1 MNSCFMKK
9 TVSEIQS
16 IVFSGGS
23 VIVDA
28 NDYSASILQSI
39 AFTAKSH
46 GGHVTIKHA
55 SNLSTSQCKSIA
67 FSGGGHGIVTFDFT
81 E

>member
-1 MNSCFMKK
+1 MKK
-9 TVSEIQS
+9 TAMELQS

-28 NDYSASILQSI
+28 NDYPASSLQSI

-46 GGHVTIKHA
+46 GAQLTIKHA
-55 SNLSTSQCKSIA
+55 SILSTSQCNSIA
-67 FSGGGHGIVTFDFT
+67 FSGGGHGVVVFDFT
-81 E
+81 D

>member
-1 MNSCFMKK
+1 MKK
-9 TVSEIQS
+9 TAMELQS

-28 NDYSASILQSI
+28 NDYPASSLQSI

-46 GGHVTIKHA
+46 GAQLTIKHA
-55 SNLSTSQCKSIA
+55 SILSTSQCYSIA
-67 FSGGGHGIVTFDFT
+67 FSGGGHGVVVFDFT
-81 E
+81 D

>member
-1 MNSCFMKK
+1 MKK
-9 TVSEIQS
+9 TVLELQS

-28 NDYSASILQSI
+28 TEYSASTLQSI
-39 AFTAKSH
+39 AFTAKTH
-46 GGHVTIKHA
+46 GAQVTIRKA
-55 SNLSTSQCKSIA
+55 SCLTTSQCKSIA
-67 FSGGGHGIVTFDFT
+67 FSGGGHGVVTFDFT